1 MECDRCGAPR
11 PLSGPCPNCG
21 AHPAGRSSL
30 RDWQARSRQG
40 QGGRGASGAGW
51 GGRTQVPGQRG
62 SGANWGDAD
71 DVAPGR
77 SGSRFRRPGDEYQE
91 IDVDRA
97 LVPDGGM
104 LPANMAP
111 GVPGMPDMPAEEI
124 ERLLGIRHPV
134 YIPATGKKRRGRLSS
149 WRVISGVLSVILACV
164 ASCGAGVILVPKVLP
179 GVQFFKPQQAQ
190 SVDYS
195 HVPVTPVATAG
206 PAAKY
211 VVRAV
216 TAKGVDTSYNPI
228 SLTSRFLVGDT
239 VYVVVQI
246 RGVPSGSHVL
256 SIRWLINGIDPQ
268 VPGELSH
275 AIDRANENAYFQLQ
289 IMQPAVGTAYV
300 YWDRPAGDHD
310 TSVHD
315 PALAQVIYFGVY
327 EPNSPT
333 ATPARA
339 TPTGTKSP
347 SPSPTKSKSGW
358 IGGPPVAWKGE
369 PAPG

>member
-1 MECDRCGAPR
+1 M
-11 PLSGPCPNCG
+11 
-21 AHPAGRSSL
+21 
-30 RDWQARSRQG
+30 
-40 QGGRGASGAGW
+40 
-51 GGRTQVPGQRG
+51 
-62 SGANWGDAD
+62 
-71 DVAPGR
+71 APGR

-97 LVPDGGM
+97 LVPDGGL

-111 GVPGMPDMPAEEI
+111 GMPGMPDMPAEEV

-195 HVPVTPVATAG
+195 HVTPVATAG